1 MEAPLIRKEALS
13 IRREGMADP
22 KGSKPSIGTAS
33 MGIHVKNAINVVME
47 YLSEEYQKK
56 IERELE
62 SKMAEQRSRKLACF

>member
-1 MEAPLIRKEALS
+1 MEAPLIRKETPP
-13 IRREGMADP
+13 IRKEGMADP
-22 KGSKPSIGTAS
+22 KGSKPSIRTAS